1 MTGMG
6 MTIGWRAT
14 GWVRRSVMVGL
25 GLGGLATT
33 ACGNGAP
40 GEPPMNTGIPP
51 LTATDGTTD
60 DTTPTSGSDTEVAT
74 MGLDSTGD
82 TGGQSCMASMDCP
95 MEQACAAGECV
106 PTDGP
111 CRTDSDCSGDTYCCA
126 EGCLPEGE
134 TGGWCIPFGEGPK
147 GDVNEECLGD
157 VVIGLFEP
165 DLQCEWTAPPPGDPY
180 PDHVNVLTTPMVAQ
194 LPYDSGHPGEI
205 VLVTYNC
212 ADGGSAS
219 SWGSDP
225 ACYGVIRILNGQT
238 CAQIDTIDDP
248 ANRLIAATPPA
259 IGDLDGDGS
268 PEIVSLR
275 AVSGV
280 VAFTWDPATQRY
292 VTAWTALDTNI
303 SGANRWDGPAI
314 HDLDDD
320 GLPEVVSS
328 SEVYDG
334 VSGARLNPGQLVAGG
349 YGVSPG
355 VFSVVGDLDRDGTAE
370 LVANGIWSWD
380 VATNQWVADA
390 PGTPGGRHYGFAD
403 FGTPGPTPADF
414 DRFTLDGQAEV
425 VTVGAGTVQLHTLDG
440 QLLLSAAGIAGG
452 GPPTIGDFDDDGF
465 PEIASAGG
473 SYYRV
478 FDLDCVDAMTPG
490 CVAQWVRWLQP
501 SQDLSSQNTGSSI
514 FDFEGDGQAEAVY
527 GDECYLRVYEGAT
540 GEVLYSAA
548 RTSCTWYENPIV
560 ADLDLDDNTEI
571 LVGSNTNCNVSCP
584 EIDPIHRGLRCED
597 AAGCPSGVCD
607 AGFCRCVDDTGC
619 PPGHGCAP
627 PPAGTPGA
635 GTNTCRSVHPPG
647 IAISG
652 VRVLRDRLDRWASSR
667 SLWNQHAYSITN
679 VEDDLSV
686 AATGAWVQNFSDPAL
701 NNYRQNRQ
709 GDASAEELPDITGK
723 LEDTACTLDGS
734 DVILVGT
741 VCNRGLKAVAA
752 ALPATFYLGDP
763 ADGQILCVA
772 YTAEPVP
779 VGQCREVSCPIGA
792 EVSGLITMVVNDDGM
807 GNALT
812 VECNDDNNTD
822 TVEVAEC
829 TPPG

>member
-1 MTGMG
+1 MAGKRMNTRIGAGM
-6 MTIGWRAT
+6 
-14 GWVRRSVMVGL
+14 VLL
-25 GLGGLATT
+25 GLLPACGDPPTGDPPMTSGIPPITATEGTTEATT
-33 ACGNGAP
+33 A
-40 GEPPMNTGIPP
+40 E
-51 LTATDGTTD
+51 
-60 DTTPTSGSDTEVAT
+60 DTTGNDTEAMT
-74 MGLDSTGD
+74 SGLDSTGD
-82 TGGQSCMASMDCP
+82 TGGMSCMASMDCP
-95 MEQACAAGECV
+95 EGQACAAGECV

-134 TGGWCIPFGEGPK
+134 QGGVCIPYGEGPK

-165 DLQCEWTAPPPGDPY
+165 DLQCEWLAPPPGDPY
-180 PDHVNVLTTPMVAQ
+180 PDHINVLTTPMVAQ
-194 LPYDSGHPGEI
+194 LPYDNGVSGEI

-225 ACYGVIRILNGQT
+225 SCYGVIRILNGQT
-238 CAQIDTIDDP
+238 CAQVDTIDDP
-248 ANRLIAATPPA
+248 ANRIIAATPPA
-259 IGDLDGDGS
+259 IGDLDGDGA

-280 VAFTWDPATQRY
+280 VAFTWDPGTQRY
-292 VTAWTALDTNI
+292 VTGWAALDTNI

-320 GLPEVVSS
+320 GLPEVISQ

-355 VFSVVGDLDRDGTAE
+355 VFSVVGDLDQDGLAE
-370 LVANGIWSWD
+370 LVASGIWTWD
-380 VATNQWVADA
+380 PTTNQWVADQA
-390 PGTPGGRHYGFAD
+390 GTPGGRHYGFAD
-403 FGTPGPTPADF
+403 FGTPGPTPVDF
-414 DRFTLDGQAEV
+414 DRFTLDGIAEV
-425 VTVGAGTVQLHTLDG
+425 VTVGPGTVQLHTLGG
-440 QLLLSAAGIAGG
+440 QELLSVGGIAGG
-452 GPPTIGDFDDDGF
+452 GPPTIGDFDNDGF

-473 SYYRV
+473 SFYRV
-478 FDLDCVDAMTPG
+478 FDLGCTDAMTPG
-490 CVAQWVRWLQP
+490 CAAQWVRWIQP
-501 SQDLSSQNTGSSI
+501 SQDLSSSNTGSSI

-527 GDECYLRVYEGAT
+527 GDECYLRVYEGAS

-560 ADLDLDDNTEI
+560 ADPDLDDNTEI
-571 LVGSNTNCNVSCP
+571 LVGSNTNCSVSCP
-584 EIDPIHRGLRCED
+584 AIDPIHRGLRCED
-597 AAGCPSGVCD
+597 GTGCPSGVCD

-619 PPGHGCAP
+619 PDGHGCAP

-667 SLWNQHAYSITN
+667 PLWNQHAYSITN

-686 AATGAWVQNFSDPAL
+686 AATGSWVQNFSDPTL

-723 LEDTACTLDGS
+723 LEDTACTLDGG
-734 DVILVGT
+734 DVLLVGT

-763 ADGQILCVA
+763 AAGQILCVA

-779 VGQCREVSCPIGA
+779 VGECREVSCPIGA

-812 VECNDDNNTD
+812 VECNDENNTD

-829 TPPG
+829 TPPA